1 MKIAYITIHNPFDY
15 KSWSGL
21 NFNIYKCLKKS
32 GNNVECIGPLNK
44 LLKLVYIPKR
54 FLFNLFKI
62 KFDVDRQIV
71 ISKNYSTQVQ
81 NKIYKKKYDII
92 LTSDTTTVSYLKTEI
107 PIILWLDTS
116 FHSWYEH
123 YYSNLKVSKKTYIE
137 GNVCEQKAIDK
148 SKKILVTS
156 LWAKKEI
163 LKYYKCSSKKIKVLP
178 FGSNLDQNVTFSKIK
193 KKKFNFSQKKIQ
205 IASIGVDWDR
215 KGFDRTIKICNLIR
229 SKGLDLNLKLIGA
242 IKKKKLPKWV
252 QVFNFLDKN
261 NKSSHRLISDIL
273 LKSDYHILMTKS
285 EAYGVVFAEA
295 SSHGVFNIAP
305 DIGGIGGVIKNGK
318 NGKLFKKQSNNLEIA
333 NYIYKSYMD
342 KKNYKNRVKNT
353 KLFYEKYLDW
363 KIIGK
368 KFNKVIKEI
377 NLK

>member
-21 NFNIYKCLKKS
+21 NFNIYKCLKQS
-32 GNNVECIGPLNK
+32 GNNVECIGPLNQI
-44 LLKLVYIPKR
+44 LKLVYIPKR
-54 FLFNLFKI
+54 FFFNLFRI

-71 ISKNYSTQVQ
+71 ISKNYSAQVQ
-81 NKIYKKKYDII
+81 NKIYKKNFDII

-116 FHSWYEH
+116 FYSWYQH
-123 YYSNLKVSKKTYIE
+123 YYSDLKVSKKTYAE
-137 GNVCEQKAIDK
+137 GNICEQKAIDK

-163 LKYYKCSSKKIKVLP
+163 LKYYKCNPKKIKVLP
-178 FGSNLDQNVTFSKIK
+178 FGSNLENNITFSKIK
-193 KKKFNFSQKKIQ
+193 KKKFNFSEKKIE
-205 IASIGVDWDR
+205 IVSIGVDWDR

-229 SKGLDLNLKLIGA
+229 SKGLNLNLKLIGA

-261 NKSSHRLISDIL
+261 NKSSHKLISDIL
-273 LKSDYHILMTKS
+273 LKSDYHLLMTKS

-305 DIGGIGGVIKNGK
+305 DIGGIRGVIKNGK
-318 NGKLFKKQSNNLEIA
+318 NGKLFKRQSNNIEIA

-342 KKNYKNRVKNT
+342 KKNYKNKVKNT
-353 KLFYEKYLDW
+353 KLFYEKYLNW
-363 KIIGK
+363 KIVGK
-368 KFNKVIKEI
+368 KFNKIIKEI